1 MKRHKVD
8 KINKQSE
15 NISENIFAS
24 IHALMHVIRSEQ
36 YKVLRDSPYEL
47 THMEGKMLG
56 FFSRHP
62 DATLRDLVEHTGRD
76 KGQLARTI
84 KDLKEQGLLT
94 SEPDPQDRRS
104 QRLRLTA
111 EGLRIHQSLIGQL
124 DQLTENATRGM
135 SQADAGKLLTLLERM
150 RENLLQPNASD

>member
-1 MKRHKVD
+1 MERHKVD
-8 KINKQSE
+8 KINNLSE
-15 NISENIFAS
+15 NISEKIFAS

-62 DATLRDLVEHTGRD
+62 GATLRDLVEHTGRD

-84 KDLKEQGLLT
+84 KDLKEQGLLS

-104 QRLRLTA
+104 QQLNLTA
-111 EGLRIHQSLIGQL
+111 EGIRIHESLIGQL
-124 DQLTENATRGM
+124 DQLTQSAIQGM
-135 SQADAGKLLTLLERM
+135 SQADAQQLHALLEQM
-150 RENLLQPNASD
+150 RENLQPSSDE